1 MRLLSLLALG
11 FVLLPAQARAQ
22 SVKLA
27 DIVGSWTRSDTTIKQ
42 TLVFKA
48 DSTTNWAHPG
58 AVATFHG
65 IARLSNDTIRF
76 LPQGRNFKITLKDQ
90 ELIIS
95 TDQSANNGLKKG
107 EFKFKRVQPPAA
119 TTDSTPSSPPTTPKP

>member
-1 MRLLSLLALG
+1 MRLLGSLALG

-27 DIVGSWTRSDTTIKQ
+27 DIVGSWTRSDATIKQ

-48 DSTTNWAHPG
+48 DSTTNWATPS
-58 AVATFHG
+58 AVATFHR

-76 LPQGRNFKITLKDQ
+76 VPQGRNFKITLKDQ
-90 ELIIS
+90 ELIVS
-95 TDQSANNGLKKG
+95 TDQAANNGLKKG
-107 EFKFKRVQPPAA
+107 EFRFKRVQAPAA
-119 TTDSTPSSPPTTPKP
+119 TADSTPTPAPTPKP